1 MFVDWLKA
9 QAAAAPGRPA
19 LLGARGERWSYAAL
33 DAAVEQTA
41 ARLSG
46 LGLAAGDFLATLL
59 PASPEHVFI
68 VHAAARL
75 GLGLAPLNTR
85 LTSAELVPQLQKLG
99 SRVRVLIGLPDARQ
113 TGLAD
118 NGLRLLSPAEL
129 DAQPELPSTPPAF
142 DLNRLQGL
150 IFTSGTTGGSKAVQ
164 LTFANHF
171 WSAQGSAARIGI
183 LPTDTWLSPLPLY
196 HVGGLANLF
205 RCALAGAALQL
216 CDPDPLALQAGLA
229 AGATLVSLVPTMLK
243 RLLALPNLEANRL
256 RLVLLGGAAADPG
269 LLAEAAQRGLRVA
282 ATYGLTEAA
291 SQVATIDPDSP
302 AQMAK
307 PGSVGRPLLNTRLR
321 IVTEDGAD
329 LPPGSPGEVL
339 VQGPT
344 VMAGYFGDPQ
354 ASELALQ
361 SGWLHTGDLGY
372 LDGEG
377 CLWLLQRRSDL
388 IISGGENIY
397 PAEIEAVLAAHP
409 AVADT
414 CVVGLPDPE
423 RGQHPAALVV
433 LKPACPITAPELLA
447 FARQSLAGYKLPKG
461 IHFVP
466 ALPQTASGK
475 IARHQVQ
482 EMLARLE
489 SEKNG

>member
-1 MFVDWLKA
+1 MFGDWLKA
-9 QAAAAPGRPA
+9 QAAAAPERPA
-19 LLGARGERWSYAAL
+19 LVSARGERWSYAAL

-41 ARLSG
+41 TRLSG
-46 LGLAAGDFLATLL
+46 LGLAPGDILATLL
-59 PASPEHVFI
+59 PASPQHVFI

-75 GLGLAPLNTR
+75 GLALAPLNTR
-85 LTSAELVPQLQKLG
+85 LTSAELALQLQKLG
-99 SRVRVLIGLPDARQ
+99 CRVLVGLPDARQ
-113 TGLAD
+113 TGLASGSLD
-118 NGLRLLSPAEL
+118 LLSPAGL
-129 DAQPELPSTPPAF
+129 ADLPGAAFTPPAF
-142 DLNRLQGL
+142 DLARLQGI
-150 IFTSGTTGGSKAVQ
+150 IFTSGTAGASKGVK

-216 CDPDPLALQAGLA
+216 CDPDPQALQAGLA
-229 AGATLVSLVPTMLK
+229 DGASLVSLVPTMLK
-243 RLLALPNLEANRL
+243 RLLALPDLETPRL
-256 RLVLLGGAAADPG
+256 RLVLLGGAAATPD
-269 LLAEAAQRGLRVA
+269 LLAEAAHRGLRVA

-302 AQMAK
+302 AQLAK
-307 PGSVGRPLLNTRLR
+307 PGCVGRPLLNTRLR
-321 IVTEDGAD
+321 IVGEDGAD

-339 VQGPT
+339 VQSPT
-344 VMAGYFGDPQ
+344 VMPGYYADPE
-354 ASELALQ
+354 ASQRALQ

-372 LDGEG
+372 LDSEG

-388 IISGGENIY
+388 IVSGGENIY

-409 AVADT
+409 AVAEA

-423 RGQHPAALVV
+423 WGQHPAALVV
-433 LKPACPITAPELLA
+433 LQPGLSVSAAELLT
-447 FARQSLAGYKLPKG
+447 FARQTLAGYKLPKS

-475 IARHQVQ
+475 IARRQAQ
-482 EMLARLE
+482 ELLARLE
-489 SEKNG
+489 AGQNV